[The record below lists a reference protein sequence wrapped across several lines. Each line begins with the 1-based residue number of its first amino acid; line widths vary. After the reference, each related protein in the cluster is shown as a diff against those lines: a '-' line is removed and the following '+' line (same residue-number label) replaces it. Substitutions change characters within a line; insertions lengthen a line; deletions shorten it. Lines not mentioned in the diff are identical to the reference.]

1 MTVLKLSKC
10 PFASGFG
17 QTKVM
22 ERRNNTC
29 ENEVEAL
36 ISLFSLKRKLLLP
49 SVMVLS
55 V

>member
-1 MTVLKLSKC
+1 MTVLKLPKC

-17 QTKVM
+17 QTEDM

-36 ISLFSLKRKLLLP
+36 ISLFFLKQKIAYTL
-49 SVMVLS
+49 
-55 V
+55 